1 MLPLPSQLAMLRL
14 EAQNPGSEAL
24 RIEAAWRTSQRVDEH
39 ALVRAAAGTLDET
52 EVAGLGMIH
61 DGDGAVGLVPAERAA
76 IDVRA
81 FDTEHEYRAWR
92 ELPAPMSDG
101 AALVRIAVARVGA
114 EYVFVI
120 RAHHALLDGYGLE
133 LLARRVVERYPR
145 EAAGLPLPHA
155 GLGSLA
161 ALAAQVA
168 SPLVPDLAFWSG
180 ATEGVG
186 QPGREIAFT
195 PRSAPPAARPLLH
208 RESIR
213 IPGLH
218 ERAAWPSEAV
228 GTVGAYTARYL
239 GTTDARI
246 GVVSALRRT
255 PAQRSTPVQWM
266 AVVPL
271 RLEVLPDSTPAG
283 LGGRVTRW
291 LAAAGE
297 RVAAGERPEE
307 LLTALPAAWRTGR
320 LYGPAVNV
328 LPYVRHEGW
337 TVDVGAWGPVEDCL
351 FNIWPGPDDEV
362 VVEGAFHPDLYTAER
377 ARGHVEA
384 LTALLTVSL
393 ASPFHPFAVIPKKPI
408 AADRIAVPGGWIS
421 PAELQG
427 ALADAGFTPDETEL
441 LTTEPVTVVLRGV
454 APHRLLAARAVLPP
468 GVRLRV
474 R

>member
-1 MLPLPSQLAMLRL
+1 MQPLPSQLAMLRL
-14 EAQNPGSEAL
+14 EAQNPGSAAL
-24 RIEAAWRTSQRVDEH
+24 RIEAAWRTSERVDEH
-39 ALVRAAAGTLDET
+39 ALVRAAAGALDET
-52 EVAGLGMIH
+52 EVAGLGARH
-61 DGDGAVGLVPAERAA
+61 GADGVVGFVPAPRSA

-81 FDTEHEYRAWR
+81 FDTESEYRAWR
-92 ELPAPMSDG
+92 AAPVPSPDG
-101 AALVRIAVARVGA
+101 AALVGIAVVRVGTDH
-114 EYVFVI
+114 VFVV
-120 RAHHALLDGYGLE
+120 RAHHAVLDGYGLE
-133 LLARRVVERYPR
+133 LLARRVLQRYPR
-145 EAAGLPLPHA
+145 EVAGLPLPHV
-155 GLGSLA
+155 GLGSLEEV
-161 ALAAQVA
+161 AAQVA
-168 SPLVPDLAFWSG
+168 PARLPDLTFWSG
-180 ATEGVG
+180 ATDGVG

-195 PRSAPPAARPLLH
+195 PRAAPQAERPLLY

-213 IPGLH
+213 VPGLH
-218 ERAAWPSEAV
+218 DRAAWPSEAV

-246 GVVSALRRT
+246 GVVLALRRT
-255 PAQRSTPVQWM
+255 PAQRATPVQWM
-266 AVVPL
+266 AVVPM
-271 RLEVLPDSTPAG
+271 RLEVLADSTPAA
-283 LGGRVTRW
+283 LGGRVNRW
-291 LAAAGE
+291 LTAAGK
-297 RVAAGERPEE
+297 RVADGERPEE

-351 FNIWPGPDDEV
+351 FNIWPGPDDEL
-362 VVEGAFHPDLYTAER
+362 VVEGAFHPELYTPER

-393 ASPFHPFAVIPKKPI
+393 ASPFHPFATIPKKPI

-427 ALADAGFTPDETEL
+427 ALASAGFTSHETEL